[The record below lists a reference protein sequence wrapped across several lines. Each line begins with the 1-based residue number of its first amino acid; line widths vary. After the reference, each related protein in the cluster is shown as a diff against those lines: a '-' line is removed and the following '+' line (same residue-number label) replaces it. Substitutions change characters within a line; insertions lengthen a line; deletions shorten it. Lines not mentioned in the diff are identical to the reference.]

1 MTVDPDKILA
11 IDDEPAILNVFRE
24 MLAED
29 GLELRT
35 ATTMEEALIA
45 LDEGDWSV
53 VLIDQKLHGRER
65 SDDGLSLVAEVD
77 QRSPGAKAII
87 VTGYASPDAIER
99 AFASGV
105 YDYIEKT
112 ENFRTLLRAKV
123 RNATELAREQWLGS
137 IDSSEVSTTLIE
149 LWTTARNATDSAR
162 KGRLLEDLLELLFKQ
177 IPGFVVSARRR
188 SVDEE
193 FDLVVRNESPDPF
206 WAKDG
211 QYFLVEC
218 KNWTS
223 KVGPGEL
230 DRFIGKLERRH
241 GRATLGFV
249 VAPNGFTSG
258 FSSTLAAR
266 RYKRL
271 LIVPIDEQALD
282 ELVMGRKYAQLL
294 KQLHQRAIEAPDR

>member
-1 MTVDPDKILA
+1 MTVNPEKILA
-11 IDDEPAILNVFRE
+11 IDDEPAVLTVYRE

-29 GLELRT
+29 GLQLRT
-35 ATTMEEALIA
+35 ATTMDEALEA

-53 VLIDQKLHGRER
+53 VLIDQKLHGRAG
-65 SDDGLSLVAEVD
+65 DDEGLALVAEVD

-112 ENFRTLLRAKV
+112 QNFRTLLRAKV

-137 IDSSEVSTTLIE
+137 IRASQVSETLAE
-149 LWTTARNATDSAR
+149 LWANARIATDSAR
-162 KGRLLEDLLELLFKQ
+162 KGRLLEDLLELFFKQ

-223 KVGPGEL
+223 KIGPGDL
-230 DRFIGKLERRH
+230 DRFVGKLERRH

-249 VAPNGFTSG
+249 IAPNGFTSG

-266 RYKRL
+266 RYKKL
-271 LIVPIDEQALD
+271 LIIPIDELALG
-282 ELVMGRKYAQLL
+282 ELVTGGQHAQRL
-294 KQLHQRAIEAPDR
+294 KQLHQRAIEACDT

>member
-11 IDDEPAILNVFRE
+11 IDDEPAVLDVYRE

-29 GLELRT
+29 GLALRT
-35 ATTMEEALIA
+35 ATTIDEALEA

-53 VLIDQKLHGRER
+53 VLIDQKLHGRSG
-65 SDDGLSLVAEVD
+65 SDEGLSLVAEVD

-112 ENFRTLLRAKV
+112 QNFRTLLRAKV

-137 IDSSEVSTTLIE
+137 IRASQVAETLEE
-149 LWTTARNATDSAR
+149 LWANARIATDSAR

-188 SVDEE
+188 SKDEE
-193 FDLVVRNESPDPF
+193 FDLVVRNESSDPF

-223 KVGPGEL
+223 KIGPADL
-230 DRFIGKLERRH
+230 DRFVGKLERRH

-249 VAPNGFTSG
+249 IAPNGFTSG

-271 LIVPIDEQALD
+271 LIVPVDEHALG
-282 ELVMGRKYAQLL
+282 ELVTGGQPAQRL
-294 KQLHQRAIEAPDR
+294 KQLHQRAIEASDL

>member
-11 IDDEPAILNVFRE
+11 IDDEPAVLAVYRE
-24 MLAED
+24 MLADD
-29 GLELRT
+29 GLELHT
-35 ATTMEEALIA
+35 ATTMEEALSA

-53 VLIDQKLHGRER
+53 VLIDQKLHGRAGADE
-65 SDDGLSLVAEVD
+65 GLSLVAEVD

-112 ENFRTLLRAKV
+112 QNFRTLLRAKV
-123 RNATELAREQWLGS
+123 RNATELAREQWLTS
-137 IDSSEVSTTLIE
+137 LAADRASVTLAE
-149 LWTTARNATDSAR
+149 LWASARSCEDSAR
-162 KGRLLEDLLELLFKQ
+162 KGRLLEDLLELLLKQ
-177 IPGFVVSARRR
+177 IPGFVVSTRRR
-188 SVDEE
+188 SLDEE

-223 KVGPGEL
+223 KVGPADL
-230 DRFIGKLERRH
+230 DRFVGKLERRH
-241 GRATLGFV
+241 RRATLGFV

-266 RYKRL
+266 RYQRV
-271 LIVPIDEQALD
+271 LIVPIDEQALA
-282 ELVMGRKYAQLL
+282 ELVVGGQHERRL
-294 KQLHQRAIEAPDR
+294 KQLHQRAIEAADL

>member
-11 IDDEPAILNVFRE
+11 IDDEPAVLDVYRE

-35 ATTMEEALIA
+35 ATTMDEALGA

-53 VLIDQKLHGRER
+53 VLIDQKLHGRDS
-65 SDDGLSLVAEVD
+65 SDEGLSLVTEVD

-112 ENFRTLLRAKV
+112 QNFRTLLRAKV

-137 IDSSEVSTTLIE
+137 IRANQVAETLEE
-149 LWTTARNATDSAR
+149 LWASARVATDSAR

-188 SVDEE
+188 SKDEE
-193 FDLVVRNESPDPF
+193 FDLVVRNESSDPF
-206 WAKDG
+206 SAKDG

-223 KVGPGEL
+223 KIGPADL
-230 DRFIGKLERRH
+230 DRFVGKLERRH

-249 VAPNGFTSG
+249 IAPNGFTSG

-271 LIVPIDEQALD
+271 LIVPIDELALG
-282 ELVMGRKYAQLL
+282 ELVTGGQHTQRL
-294 KQLHQRAIEAPDR
+294 KQLHQRAIEASDL